1 MRLFPALLLVYLVRA
16 HKRLC
21 ESGGSCRQCA
31 DSRYSYYRCV
41 QQEDC
46 FLGELCDRGFCCP
59 IIRPIV
65 GLQNETP
72 SITQRTARDPSVT
85 VVNSTANTED
95 LCPDGSDW
103 TRHCRLDDECN
114 TNMEMC
120 AEGKCCATCARQR
133 RLFLDKFAQNE
144 LLGLAI
150 PQCEHDGRWYR
161 KRQCLAGTEACWC
174 VTPLGRRFLGGGAD
188 CETRRRKQENLALKA
203 VKLRDE
209 LIRGKVCEEYRDG
222 DCPSSSVG
230 NATVE
235 MPCLCDSDCPKTW
248 KCCEHSKRLICLAPV
263 SPIQPMTLICAAN
276 EQFSACH
283 SPCQPS
289 CDDPTLAPC
298 PPPTCTPGCHCQPGF
313 IRADGSPRSACVPRA
328 ACAMYDATTRC
339 LDERRQYHSCGSAC
353 PISCATRNAPR
364 CQESCVSGCFCRIP
378 YVLEN
383 GNDPLHSR
391 CILPSQCPLINP
403 TIRQSPLL
411 PAISPVQNKKTL
423 IEFYPTPGAATVLP
437 DTNHCSDPLKNYLNC
452 GTKCPVGCNDLNPS
466 TTCSLACVSGCFCRS
481 PYILLDAKDPQ
492 SSCVLPLHCP
502 RTTSPT
508 GTCARSCTNPLGRCE
523 AGLCSAG
530 CVCREPYVLQDPM
543 DPSSRCVLP
552 SECERKCNDPLKEF
566 IVCGSSCPVGCDN
579 RRPQSCTPCESGC
592 FCKNGLVFLNST
604 DWRNSDCVR
613 FDECPDFTQEKSEQT
628 TVESITTIS
637 ESANTDEKGLVIS
650 NLSGI
655 AVVTEVSTV
664 CPAVTLDVGGRSC
677 ATDADCPDEQRCCRP
692 VILSLAVNPQRC
704 TCPDPN
710 AIWTACG
717 SLCPEYCGQPGV
729 PHCSSTCNPGCHCAP
744 GYVKSRNDVTAP
756 CVPQTQC
763 QNITSAITN
772 SDEPRATM
780 KEIPVTPKDPFS
792 DQQLATANLIPS
804 QKLVSGRFSF
814 TQISAS
820 NLRISGVLSG
830 LPRGEHAVL
839 IHQFGDLSDGCS
851 HLGPPF
857 IFKGGMGTPS
867 LGDVVVD
874 DSSTATFDRV
884 VDWPITDVVGRSIAI
899 YRLSTTEYS
908 LHNKNE
914 TPLACGTIGLTA
926 FT

>member
-21 ESGGSCRQCA
+21 ESEGSCRQCA

-65 GLQNETP
+65 GLQNE
-72 SITQRTARDPSVT
+72 
-85 VVNSTANTED
+85 
-95 LCPDGSDW
+95 
-103 TRHCRLDDECN
+103 
-114 TNMEMC
+114 M
-120 AEGKCCATCARQR
+120 
-133 RLFLDKFAQNE
+133 
-144 LLGLAI
+144 
-150 PQCEHDGRWYR
+150 
-161 KRQCLAGTEACWC
+161 
-174 VTPLGRRFLGGGAD
+174 
-188 CETRRRKQENLALKA
+188 
-203 VKLRDE
+203 
-209 LIRGKVCEEYRDG
+209 
-222 DCPSSSVG
+222 
-230 NATVE
+230 
-235 MPCLCDSDCPKTW
+235 
-248 KCCEHSKRLICLAPV
+248 

-508 GTCARSCTNPLGRCE
+508 GTCADPRKEWTSCGALRCARSCTNPLGRCE

-650 NLSGI
+650 K
-655 AVVTEVSTV
+655 VSTV